1 MGFSIMTLESL
12 PHGFRGRACI
22 KPELVEV
29 SWDFL
34 QGTAR
39 ILHSLKKPSQALL
52 KLVTVQC

>member
-1 MGFSIMTLESL
+1 MGFSIMTLES
-12 PHGFRGRACI
+12 PSRGFRDRAGV

-29 SWDFL
+29 NWDFL

-52 KLVTVQC
+52 KLFTMQC